1 MKTFIIISAAFIG
14 TFLAIVLIIEIVRKI
29 YNDADD
35 LDSNN

>member
-1 MKTFIIISAAFIG
+1 MKTFIIISAAFIC
-14 TFLAIVLIIEIVRKI
+14 TFLAIVLIIEIVGKI